1 MIARAYLCL
10 AGISGSEVKILISSE
25 GLLNLGNEE
34 CDLLRVLLLMEIP
47 VVPPLSSAVLDM
59 AD

>member
-1 MIARAYLCL
+1 MIAQVYLCL
-10 AGISGSEVKILISSE
+10 AGISGSEVKIVISSE
-25 GLLNLGNEE
+25 GLLNLGNLE

-47 VVPPLSSAVLDM
+47 VAPLLSSVALHM